1 MRPMKRPASRCLDAR
16 ARQPG
21 ATARRTWLLGLAT
34 LAVCALA
41 APAQAQQGAETDP
54 TPPSEPLQAVE
65 RLAEP
70 EPELEPIPTPQI
82 GRRIEETFRELQD
95 VAPRLRRQREIK
107 VIRDA
112 LPRFTREV
120 DLMRALPA
128 LERLHGLSPRA
139 LLDLEQE
146 WERIKTRLST
156 WQSELEA
163 RVTSLAEE
171 RHHVGR
177 AKRIWRLSLEA
188 ERPEPLPPSQLQRIQ
203 RLQGEIRRVNRRLER
218 RIDEVLE
225 LQGQLSDEG
234 LRIAAMLARIQS
246 ARQQARDER
255 VQRDHRALWE
265 GGAWLPGARP
275 EAIPTQVAEEHAAT
289 LSTFLRRERVALA
302 FQGACFLAFALP
314 LFWLRRR
321 YGEPAP
327 REHVAPLRALRA
339 RPLASASL
347 MTLVATPVFHAYEPS
362 VVRALV
368 LLLFVPAIVRLAPYL
383 LPAPRRPQLGLIALA
398 AVSTVVAVGYAPP
411 VLRRAL
417 LLLLPF
423 GGIALAF
430 LLHRGVAKSPRL
442 SGARRLT
449 AWILRLA
456 ALPLLFASWYGAAG
470 YVERA
475 AVWID
480 GTFTLIETI
489 VVAMMAVDLAS
500 GMMRMAARHR
510 WARALFTFRKRR
522 LAATR
527 TLARLFRWI
536 GLGGVLYAALV
547 GFDVLDPLLEGSR
560 LVLRKSYA
568 FGSIELSVGE
578 VIAFVA
584 VIAGTFV
591 VVRLVHFL
599 LSQEVLPRFDLGQ
612 GTEAAISLTVSYLLV
627 ALGVVLAFGNAGVN
641 PEQLALLG
649 GALGVGI
656 GFGLQNV
663 VSNFVSGL
671 ILVAER
677 PIKVGDVI
685 EMEDLVGTVQRI
697 GIRSSTVRSLTGAE
711 VIVPNADLISG
722 NLVNWTLSDARR
734 RIDVKVGTG
743 YDHDPA
749 EVKQI
754 LEGAV
759 RGQRGVLHDP
769 KPEVLCTGFGDSS
782 VDFEVRVWT
791 SSYSEG
797 VRVYSALAQRI
808 YAVLAEEGIEIPF
821 PQRDLHVKSIE
832 AALPQSSG
840 SGDSVTADESA

>member
-1 MRPMKRPASRCLDAR
+1 MRAM
-16 ARQPG
+16 
-21 ATARRTWLLGLAT
+21 RRLLTFAL
-34 LAVCALA
+34 VCAVT
-41 APAQAQQGAETDP
+41 APAAAQERPTADP
-54 TPPSEPLQAVE
+54 TPASEPLRAVE
-65 RLAEP
+65 RMAEP
-70 EPELEPIPTPQI
+70 EAELEPIPTPQI

-112 LPRFTREV
+112 LPPFTREV

-146 WERIKTRLST
+146 WERISRRLSA
-156 WQSELEA
+156 WQSALEA

-171 RHHVGR
+171 RYHVGR
-177 AKRIWRLSLEA
+177 AKRQWRMTMEA
-188 ERPEPLPPSQLQRIQ
+188 EREEPLPASQLERIQ

-255 VQRDHRALWE
+255 VHPDHRALWD
-265 GGAWLPGARP
+265 GGGWLPDARP
-275 EAIPTQVAEEHAAT
+275 EAIPSQVAEEHAAT
-289 LSTFLRRERVALA
+289 LATFLRRERVMLGVHAAL
-302 FQGACFLAFALP
+302 FLAIALP
-314 LFWLRRR
+314 LLWLRRR
-321 YGEPAP
+321 YGDASP
-327 REHVAPLRALRA
+327 RAHVAPLRALRA
-339 RPLASASL
+339 RPLASAAVL
-347 MTLVATPVFHAYEPS
+347 ALVATPVVHAYEPS

-368 LLLFVPAIVRLAPYL
+368 LLLFVPAILRLAPYL
-383 LPAPRRPQLGLIALA
+383 LSEPRRPILGLIGLA

-423 GGIALAF
+423 GGVVFAW
-430 LLHRGVAKSPRL
+430 LLHRGLAGRAPLTGGQRL
-442 SGARRLT
+442 VG
-449 AWILRLA
+449 WILRLSA
-456 ALPLLFASWYGAAG
+456 FPLVLASWYGAAG

-480 GTFTLIETI
+480 GTFTVIEMT

-500 GMMRMAARHR
+500 AMMRQAARTR
-510 WARALFTFRKRR
+510 WARALWTFRKRR

-527 TLARLFRWI
+527 TLARVFRWV

-547 GFDVLDPLLEGSR
+547 GFDVLDPLVDGSR

-578 VIAFVA
+578 VIAFVS

-599 LSQEVLPRFDLGQ
+599 LSQEFLPRFDLGQ

-685 EMEDLVGTVQRI
+685 EMEELVGTVQRI
-697 GIRSSTVRSLTGAE
+697 GIRSSTVRALTGAE

-734 RIDVKVGTG
+734 RVDVKVGTG
-743 YDHDPA
+743 YAHDPS
-749 EVKQI
+749 EVKRI

-759 RGQRGVLHDP
+759 RGQRGVLNDP

-791 SSYSEG
+791 GSYSEG
-797 VRVYSALAQRI
+797 VRVYSELAQRI
-808 YAVLAEEGIEIPF
+808 HRVLGEEGIEIPF
-821 PQRDLHVKSIE
+821 PQRDLHLKSGAE
-832 AALPQSSG
+832 ALG
-840 SGDSVTADESA
+840 SETAE